1 MFYYTYKVTLLKGS
15 LAGKYY
21 YGQHRTK
28 NLKDGY
34 IGSGTMIAAYFKKY
48 PKVEGVTYVR
58 EILAFYSDEEEL
70 NRAEKELIGDRYE
83 TDPNCLNLKAGGKQ
97 TKLSTE
103 SRKKL
108 SLALTGKTWTEERRK
123 AASRARKGVPKGP
136 SKLKGKKRAP
146 EAVAKTVEKLTGKKR
161 PDIAKELSS
170 RKWMNNGIKNF
181 RVLPEDV
188 EVRLGEGFRFGKI

>member
-1 MFYYTYKVTLLKGS
+1 MFYYTYKVVLLKGS

-28 NLKDGY
+28 NLEDGY
-34 IGSGTMIAAYFKKY
+34 IGSGTRIASYFKKY
-48 PKVEGVTYVR
+48 PKIEGVTYVR
-58 EILAFYSDEEEL
+58 QILAFYSDEEEL
-70 NRAEKELIGDRYE
+70 NRAEKELIGDSYE

-97 TKLSTE
+97 VKLSTE
-103 SRKKL
+103 SRKKISL
-108 SLALTGKTWTEERRK
+108 SLTGKTWSKERRE

-136 SKLKGKKRAP
+136 SKLKGKKRAL

-161 PDIAKELSS
+161 PEIAKEMSS

-188 EVRLGEGFRFGKI
+188 EVRLREGFRFGKL